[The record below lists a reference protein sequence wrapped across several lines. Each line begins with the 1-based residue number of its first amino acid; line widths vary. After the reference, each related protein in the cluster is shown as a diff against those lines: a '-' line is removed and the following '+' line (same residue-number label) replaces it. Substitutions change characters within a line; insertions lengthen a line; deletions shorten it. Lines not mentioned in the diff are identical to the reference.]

1 MKNAYLR
8 ALTFS
13 VMVAFAP
20 MVVASAQTDISV
32 TDHSWI
38 KGQQDA
44 LAAMKGDL
52 QSQSAGSYVL
62 PQAQQDLITRLQGNI
77 AAQTTTMGEKDTFR
91 PILGIQLAHYLR

>member
-1 MKNAYLR
+1 R

-38 KGQQDA
+38 KSQQDA
-44 LAAMKGDL
+44 LAAMKDDL

-77 AAQTTTMGEKDTFR
+77 VAQTTTMGEKDTFQA
-91 PILGIQLAHYLR
+91 IY